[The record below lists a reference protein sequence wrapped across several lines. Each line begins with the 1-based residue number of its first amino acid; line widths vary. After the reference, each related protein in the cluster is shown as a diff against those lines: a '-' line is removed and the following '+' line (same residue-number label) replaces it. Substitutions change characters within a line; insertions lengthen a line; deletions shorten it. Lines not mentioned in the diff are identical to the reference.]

1 MGAAASGTFR
11 THRGHRQIHCGY
23 DKRTGRLV
31 AKSCGRDGLGG
42 GEEGEG
48 ARVCVYEGERATT
61 YGNSDGGRR
70 RRGSAG
76 EQAVQSAQDRMEY
89 DAHGGALTTVKQYYR
104 FENDEITPL

>member
-1 MGAAASGTFR
+1 MWAPRRAEHSAHTVD
-11 THRGHRQIHCGY
+11 T
-23 DKRTGRLV
+23 DKYIVVTINGQAV
-31 AKSCGRDGLGG
+31 SCGRDGLVG